1 MTRNALL
8 KFLLLLALAPAAR
21 AQEPAPAPL
30 ADRFEARVFT
40 NAQGGTLPY
49 RLLRPDGYDPARA
62 YPLVLFLH
70 GAGERG
76 SNNLAQLKHGLRRFA
91 SADLQARHP
100 TFVMAP
106 QVPLNQKWSN
116 TDWSAPQSRLPDQP
130 SDSLQRALDAVAA
143 LQREFHLDADRIY
156 LTGISMG
163 GYGTWD
169 AICRYPGAF
178 AAAVPVCGGGDET
191 LADRI
196 KDLPIWCFHGD
207 QDNAVPVGRSRR
219 MIEAIR
225 KAGGTPRYTE
235 YPGVGHNAWDPA
247 YDDPAL
253 YDWLFAQRRGAR

>member
-1 MTRNALL
+1 MNRTSPLNL
-8 KFLLLLALAPAAR
+8 LLLLALASAAR
-21 AQEPAPAPL
+21 AQDPAPL
-30 ADRFEARVFT
+30 AGRFEARVFT
-40 NAQGGTLPY
+40 NEQGGTLPY

-62 YPLVLFLH
+62 YPLVIFLH

-76 SNNLAQLKHGLRRFA
+76 SNNVAQLKHGLRRFA
-91 SADLQARHP
+91 APDLQARHP
-100 TFVMAP
+100 CFVLAP

-130 SDSLQRALDAVAA
+130 SDSLQRTLAAVAA
-143 LQREFHLDADRIY
+143 LQREFNLDADRFY

-169 AICRYPGAF
+169 AICRFPNLF
-178 AAAVPVCGGGDET
+178 AAAAPVCGGGDET
-191 LADRI
+191 LAERI

-207 QDNAVPVGRSRR
+207 QDGAVPVGRSRR

-225 KAGGTPRYTE
+225 KAGGSPRYTE

-253 YDWLFAQRRGAR
+253 YDWLFAQRCTAR